1 MQAVPASD
9 IATQSGDRSRR
20 TGVVPEPELS
30 VPQSVAEI
38 LNQHVTFELEC
49 IDRMYLNVY
58 VPPLQCESGAVKF
71 FRSHRGHPFASSA
84 LMDPMTKAFVA
95 AMERFAKQEQIRW
108 CSSEKDSGRTMS
120 WPSIWRASINR
131 KGW

>member
-1 MQAVPASD
+1 M
-9 IATQSGDRSRR
+9 
-20 TGVVPEPELS
+20 S

-58 VPPLQCESGAVKF
+58 VPPLQCENGVAKF

-84 LMDPMTKAFVA
+84 LMDPMTNSFVA
-95 AMERFAKQEQIRW
+95 GME
-108 CSSEKDSGRTMS
+108 
-120 WPSIWRASINR
+120 
-131 KGW
+131 